1 MEIEKPLNLRH
12 GHRERV
18 RRQAMTESV
27 ENWEDYRILELLL
40 FYSIPQ
46 KDVKELAHLL
56 VRTFGNLE
64 SVLNADEEALCR
76 VPGVGKKTA
85 ELFRCFREAMEVKPR
100 SDTPQSFQRAKDI
113 TDYFSRYYA
122 ESETREPR
130 LLLLNNRYESV
141 GNVPLA
147 LSPIGSLSP
156 KEVMLAVLRYNAAA
170 IVIAIPTKRTILSPA
185 PDQLQSITEVQRT
198 MEDIGACLLECVI
211 IGQKRSAFV
220 LAQTLGEGILAQ
232 RKLFLKYD

>member
-1 MEIEKPLNLRH
+1 MGNEKLLNLRH

-18 RRQAMTESV
+18 RRQVLTEGV
-27 ENWEDYRILELLL
+27 EKWEDYRILELLL

-56 VRTFGNLE
+56 VRTFGDLE
-64 SVLNADEEALCR
+64 SVLNAKEEALCE

-85 ELFRCFREAMEVKPR
+85 ELFRCFREAMAVMPE
-100 SDTPQSFQRAKDI
+100 DAAPQSFRRAKDI
-113 TDYFSRYYA
+113 TNYFSRYYA
-122 ESETREPR
+122 ENENRKPQ
-130 LLLLNNRYESV
+130 LLLLNNRYEAI
-141 GNVPLA
+141 GCVPLA
-147 LSPIGSLSP
+147 LSVTGTVSP
-156 KEVMLAVLRYNAAA
+156 KDVMLSVLRYNAAA
-170 IVIAIPTKRTILSPA
+170 IVIAIPTERTILHPA

-232 RKLFLKYD
+232 RKLFLEYN